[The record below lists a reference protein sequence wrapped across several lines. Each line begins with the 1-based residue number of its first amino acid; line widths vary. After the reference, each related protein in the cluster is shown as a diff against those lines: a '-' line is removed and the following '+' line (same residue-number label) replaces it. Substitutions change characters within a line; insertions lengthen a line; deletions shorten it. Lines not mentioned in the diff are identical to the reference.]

1 MSKKEEQCEDK
12 SQQTFMHLIQPQ
24 RKYDSKHP
32 KQMSVTNALVNF
44 VADDLIPLSIVD
56 TTQFKTLL
64 GTLDSQY
71 QLPSRK
77 YLSTVLLKKQYDSL
91 KGRILDQ
98 LSKIETINLTAD

>member
-1 MSKKEEQCEDK
+1 MLI
-12 SQQTFMHLIQPQ
+12 HLIQPQ
-24 RKYDSKHP
+24 KKYDSKHP

-56 TTQFKTLL
+56 STQFKTLL
-64 GTLDSQY
+64 RTLDSQN

-91 KGRILDQ
+91 KGRVLDQ
-98 LSKIETINLTAD
+98 LSKIVKPSIWQLTYGQIAKWGLT